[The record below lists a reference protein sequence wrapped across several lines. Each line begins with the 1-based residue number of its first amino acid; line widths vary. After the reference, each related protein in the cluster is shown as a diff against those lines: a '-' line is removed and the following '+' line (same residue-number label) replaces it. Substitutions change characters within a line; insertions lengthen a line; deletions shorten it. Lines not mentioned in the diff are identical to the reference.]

1 MFESSHIVRL
11 GYCSVTARHQAL
23 PNLAEIDLRLLRVF
37 YAVVMSR
44 GFAAAQRSLGISA
57 SNISI
62 HIGQLERRLGVRL
75 CERGRKGFRLTEEG
89 RVIYDA
95 TLTLF
100 RATEH
105 FRGAVGSTRGRLVGE
120 IHFGFVDAVV
130 TNPALKLEE
139 TIAAFTRAAQ
149 DVQLNLD
156 ISSPQELVQGLLEER
171 YHVVLSP
178 QLERR
183 DGLAYVPFWEERKS
197 LYCGR
202 THPLFKRSDERISF
216 EELADTPA
224 VTRSYVSERLSV
236 GGHALRSS
244 ATASHVE
251 SLALMILSG
260 CYIGH
265 LPDHYAAQWVANGEM
280 RSLLENKISYV
291 DWFHL
296 AYRSNE
302 QNRTALAFINVLT
315 GRIRSNDAAAER
327 AIKARFAAAPRR
339 TIAR

>member
-1 MFESSHIVRL
+1 
-11 GYCSVTARHQAL
+11 
-23 PNLAEIDLRLLRVF
+23 
-37 YAVVMSR
+37 MSR
-44 GFAAAQRSLGISA
+44 GFAAAQRHLGISA
-57 SNISI
+57 ANISV

-75 CERGRKGFRLTEEG
+75 CDRGRKGFRLTEEG

-95 TLTLF
+95 ALTLF
-100 RATEH
+100 RATDH
-105 FRGAVGSTRGRLVGE
+105 FRSTVGSTRGRLVGE
-120 IHFGFVDAVV
+120 IHFGFVDAVI

-139 TIAAFTRAAQ
+139 TIATFTRAAP
-149 DVQLNLD
+149 DTQLNLD

-183 DGLAYVPFWEERKS
+183 DGLAYVPFREERKS

-202 THPLFKRSDERISF
+202 THPLFKRADGGISL

-224 VTRSYVSERLSV
+224 VARSYMSEWLSV
-236 GGHALRSS
+236 GSLKLHNS

-260 CYIGH
+260 CFIGH
-265 LPDHYAAQWVANGEM
+265 LPDHYAARWVAAGEM
-280 RSLLENKISYV
+280 RPLLENKISYV

-302 QNRTALAFINVLT
+302 RNRTALAFIDILT
-315 GRIRSNDAAAER
+315 GRIRPNDAAAGR
-327 AIKARFAAAPRR
+327 ATKSPPFAARPR
-339 TIAR
+339 TISR